1 MTIVVEYC
9 KIILDNRRVYSGG
22 DMVKQVIVT
31 ADKVRKRKRYATIV
45 KIALLSLLLLLAVF
59 YFILQIIYNE
69 GRFTISL
76 DSNKTLE
83 SGIAIYESLNDP
95 QPKRK
100 LEADAIS
107 FMDNISEKWL
117 PENVNTEAD
126 GSHNGENY
134 IAYSFYVENQG
145 KETLHYWYEIIVE
158 DINKNV
164 NLENGFGL
172 QSVDEIKET
181 DFTSCDDIFNE
192 LFNDLASS
200 ESSEKTNIQNIE
212 KEENVQENSDSQL
225 EELLNNYNEKQEQ
238 KNKIITSKE
247 LDELMDNILNSI
259 IEESQSEQENINQS
273 EINQE
278 TKDNNFE
285 ISGLPA
291 KKHSSSVEDFID
303 KCIDGTYFF
312 FKNIWNSCKKV
323 GVLIKTKTH
332 ELLGEDK

>member
-158 DINKNV
+158 DVIKNV
-164 NLENGFGL
+164 
-172 QSVDEIKET
+172 DEAIRIAIYQNDKKEV
-181 DFTSCDDIFNE
+181 F
-192 LFNDLASS
+192 A
-200 ESSEKTNIQNIE
+200 K
-212 KEENVQENSDSQL
+212 ENSLSFL
-225 EELLNNYNEKQEQ
+225 SG
-238 KNKIITSKE
+238 KIGDFVMNVILSNSFVISHKYLTRLKACFVLHHMTRFLITYQ
-247 LDELMDNILNSI
+247 N
-259 IEESQSEQENINQS
+259 
-273 EINQE
+273 
-278 TKDNNFE
+278 
-285 ISGLPA
+285 
-291 KKHSSSVEDFID
+291 
-303 KCIDGTYFF
+303 
-312 FKNIWNSCKKV
+312 
-323 GVLIKTKTH
+323 LIRYIPIHTRNM
-332 ELLGEDK
+332 

>member
-145 KETLHYWYEIIVE
+145 KETLHYWYEIVVE
-158 DINKNV
+158 DVIKNV
-164 NLENGFGL
+164 
-172 QSVDEIKET
+172 DEAIRIAIYQNDKKEV
-181 DFTSCDDIFNE
+181 F
-192 LFNDLASS
+192 A
-200 ESSEKTNIQNIE
+200 K
-212 KEENVQENSDSQL
+212 ENSLSHQP
-225 EELLNNYNEKQEQ
+225 EEGTTAFLKRE
-238 KNKIITSKE
+238 
-247 LDELMDNILNSI
+247 
-259 IEESQSEQENINQS
+259 
-273 EINQE
+273 
-278 TKDNNFE
+278 
-285 ISGLPA
+285 
-291 KKHSSSVEDFID
+291 
-303 KCIDGTYFF
+303 DGTVVLQQRKN
-312 FKNIWNSCKKV
+312 FKPQDRDRYTIVIWLEGDDPECVDALKGGELKV
-323 GVLIKTKTH
+323 RMKITEEHIPQTK
-332 ELLGEDK
+332 